1 MTGMSC
7 FEESRPG
14 KVCMAMV
21 MCLCICVMVQMLGVP
36 MTLLNLA
43 EAADTSAASVLEG
56 LSVLPA
62 VPELTP
68 SENTI
73 SVSDAQSSLPLPV
86 FVSAPFHP
94 PNL

>member
-1 MTGMSC
+1 MAGMSC
-7 FEESRPG
+7 FEESRLG

-36 MTLLNLA
+36 ITLLNFA
-43 EAADTSAASVLEG
+43 EAADISAASVLEG
-56 LSVLPA
+56 FSVLPA
-62 VPELTP
+62 VPRLTP

-73 SVSDAQSSLPLPV
+73 SVTDVQSSLHLPI

-94 PNL
+94 PDL